1 MQRHNEAAL
10 DTALGR
16 LVAHARSAG
25 APERVADEARRA
37 TAARFTADGRSQRV
51 AEPRMESYFWGVV
64 RRSAL
69 AGRAPA
75 IARLMVASSLAA
87 ELREA
92 GHPADVVARATI

>member
-1 MQRHNEAAL
+1 MKRHAESAL

-16 LVAHARSAG
+16 LVAHATSAG

-37 TAARFTADGRSQRV
+37 TAARFTVEGRSQRLV
-51 AEPRMESYFWGVV
+51 EPRMESYFWGVV

-69 AGRAPA
+69 AGKAPA

-92 GHPADVVARATI
+92 GHPADGVARAAI